1 VGRESKESAEPFG
14 LIVEGA
20 YRTQGEAERALLDPF
35 LEDWVEE
42 TGRFRIHQM
51 DSIAVVPGVMLGHL
65 QIEPV
70 GDHLFLITSKD
81 PQHALT
87 GRKAHALA
95 EALRR
100 QDMFENIQVEPLT
113 EDEEI

>member
-1 VGRESKESAEPFG
+1 MGKAGKESAEPFG

-51 DSIAVVPGVMLGHL
+51 ESIAVVPGVMLGHL
-65 QIEPV
+65 QVESV

-81 PQHALT
+81 PQHPLT
-87 GRKAHALA
+87 SRKAHALA

-100 QDMFENIQVEPLT
+100 QDMFENIQVEPLS
-113 EDEEI
+113 EDEEL

>member
-1 VGRESKESAEPFG
+1 MKKESAEPFG
-14 LIVEGA
+14 LVVEGA
-20 YRTQGEAERALLDPF
+20 YRTQVEAERALIHPF
-35 LEDWVEE
+35 LEEWVEAN
-42 TGRFRIHQM
+42 GRFRVHQM

-81 PQHALT
+81 PRYPLT
-87 GRKAHALA
+87 ASKARALA
-95 EALRR
+95 EALRQ

-113 EDEEI
+113 EAEEL